1 MKKLIT
7 KILSAGMICSSLF
20 TANFS
25 AYAED
30 KAAVSEKSDLAI
42 ARASLYFPTLQSSI
56 KGCFIN
62 GDGTYDVTF
71 DAKDYASELDRT
83 SVSLYIDPLTPFY
96 LGGKGNVKLTIEEV
110 WLDGIKY
117 EGELAGKPVNG
128 WKTHQPTDY
137 CVITSLCDLKYT
149 DSKGF
154 DFKNTV
160 RIVFNI
166 SGLTLPKL
174 ENGRYRGDVNGDN
187 KIDAVDASLVL
198 KHYADTSVGNS
209 SSLNSEQAAA
219 ADINNDGL
227 TDSNDASSILSYYS
241 QTST

>member
-7 KILSAGMICSSLF
+7 RILAAGIACSSLF
-20 TANFS
+20 TANFN

-30 KAAVSEKSDLAI
+30 KTAVSEKSDLAI
-42 ARASLYFPTLQSSI
+42 ARASLYFPTLQSSV

-71 DAKDYASELDRT
+71 DAKDYASELERT
-83 SVSLYIDPLTPFY
+83 SVSLYINPITPFY
-96 LGGKGNVKLTIEEV
+96 LGGKDNVKLTIEEV
-110 WLDGIKY
+110 WLDGVKY

-128 WKTHQPTDY
+128 YRTHQPKDY
-137 CVITSLCDLKYT
+137 CVVTSLCDLKYT

-154 DFKNTV
+154 DFENTV
-160 RIVFNI
+160 RIVFSL

-174 ENGRYRGDVNGDN
+174 ESGRYRGDVNGDN
-187 KIDAVDASLVL
+187 KIDAVDSSLVL
-198 KHYADTSVGNS
+198 KHYADTSVGSS

-219 ADINNDGL
+219 ADINNDGKA
-227 TDSNDASSILSYYS
+227 DSNDASSILSYYS
-241 QTST
+241 ISST

>member
-1 MKKLIT
+1 MKKIIT
-7 KILSAGMICSSLF
+7 RILAAGMIFSSAF
-20 TANFS
+20 TANFN

-30 KAAVSEKSDLAI
+30 KAAVSEKSDIAI
-42 ARASLYFPTLQSSI
+42 ARSVLYFPTLQSSV

-62 GDGTYDVTF
+62 GDGRYDVTF

-83 SVSLYIDPLTPFY
+83 SLSLYIDTLSPFY
-96 LGGKGNVKLTIEEV
+96 LGGKDNVKLEIEEV
-110 WLDGIKY
+110 WLDGVKY

-137 CVITSLCDLKYT
+137 CVVTSLCDLKYT

-160 RIVFNI
+160 RVVFKL

-174 ENGRYRGDVNGDN
+174 ESGRYRGDVNGDN

-198 KHYADTSVGNS
+198 KHYADTSVNSS
-209 SSLNSEQAAA
+209 SSLNDDQAAA
-219 ADINNDGL
+219 ADINNDGK
-227 TDSNDASSILSYYS
+227 TDSNDASSILKYYAA
-241 QTST
+241 TST